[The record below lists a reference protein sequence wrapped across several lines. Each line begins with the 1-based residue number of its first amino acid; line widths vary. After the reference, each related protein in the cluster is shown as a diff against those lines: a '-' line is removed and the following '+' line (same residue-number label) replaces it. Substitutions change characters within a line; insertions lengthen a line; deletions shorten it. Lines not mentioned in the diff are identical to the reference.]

1 MKLLY
6 NVTRMLDANIC
17 YQAMS
22 AHDARFDGIFF
33 VAVKSTM
40 IYCRP
45 VCRVKLPLQKNCSFY
60 PSAAAAEV
68 AGYRPCLR
76 CRPELA
82 PGYSPMEAVS
92 RLASQALQMIDEGAL
107 NKGSIE
113 DLADDFGVTSRHLRR
128 VIKLKFGVS
137 PIELAQTQR
146 LLLAKRLLTD
156 TSLRITD
163 IAFTSGFSSLRRFN
177 TLFKSRYRMVPGQ
190 FRKSYRPTT
199 KNSDIINCDLSFRPP
214 FDWNAITGFL
224 HQRILSG
231 VEAIQYGKYLR
242 TASIEGATGIVS
254 VSPIIGKNILRA
266 QISSSLLPALIPI
279 LSSLRKLFD
288 LNAEPISIA
297 HHLGKLSVKN
307 PGLRVPGSFDPF
319 EVCIRAILGQQIS
332 VKAAT
337 TLAARYVRMFGLMIE
352 TGIVGLTYLTPSPER
367 VADSSVKR
375 IASLG
380 LPAKRAE
387 TILAFSKA
395 VVEKKVS
402 LKPDTNFEK
411 QIGELTSIP
420 GIGDWTAQYI
430 AMRVFGWPDS
440 FPNTD
445 LGIYKALG
453 EKNPNKVLKLAET
466 WRPWR
471 SYAAIH
477 LWKSLEE

>member
-1 MKLLY
+1 MS
-6 NVTRMLDANIC
+6 TRDT
-17 YQAMS
+17 
-22 AHDARFDGIFF
+22 RFDGIFF

-45 VCRVKLPLQKNCSFY
+45 VCRVKLPLRKNCAFY

-156 TSLRITD
+156 TDLRITE

-190 FRKSYRPTT
+190 FRKTYHPTT
-199 KNSDIINCDLSFRPP
+199 KNSDTIDCDLSFRPP
-214 FDWNAITGFL
+214 FDWNSNIGFL
-224 HQRILSG
+224 SQRILAG
-231 VEAIQYGKYLR
+231 VEEIQDGKYLR
-242 TASIEGATGIVS
+242 TVSIDGATGILS
-254 VSPIIGKNILRA
+254 VSPVKGKNILRA
-266 QISSSLLPALIPI
+266 RISSSLLPALIPI
-279 LSSLRKLFD
+279 LASLRRLFD

-297 HHLGKLSVKN
+297 QHLGKLSAKN

-337 TLAARYVRMFGLMIE
+337 TIAARFVRMFGLPIE
-352 TGIVGLTYLTPSPER
+352 TGFAGLTYLTPNAER
-367 VADSSVKR
+367 VAESNVKK
-375 IASLG
+375 IATLG
-380 LPAKRAE
+380 LPTKRAE

-395 VVEKKVS
+395 VAEKKLN

-411 QIGELTSIP
+411 QIGELTSLP
-420 GIGDWTAQYI
+420 GIGDWTAQYV

-440 FPNTD
+440 FPHTD

-453 EKNPNKVLKLAET
+453 ENNPSKVLKIAES

-471 SYAAIH
+471 SYATMH
-477 LWKSLEE
+477 LWKSLEEKV

>member
-1 MKLLY
+1 
-6 NVTRMLDANIC
+6 
-17 YQAMS
+17 MS
-22 AHDARFDGIFF
+22 THDTRFDGIFF

-45 VCRVKLPLQKNCSFY
+45 VCRVKLPLRKNCSFY

-156 TSLRITD
+156 TNLRITE

-190 FRKSYRPTT
+190 FRKAYRPTT
-199 KNSDIINCDLSFRPP
+199 KNSDKIDCDLSFRPP
-214 FDWNAITGFL
+214 FDWNSIIGFL
-224 HQRILSG
+224 GQRILAG
-231 VEAIQYGKYLR
+231 VEEIQDEKYLR
-242 TASIEGATGIVS
+242 TVSIDGVTGIIS
-254 VSPIIGKNILRA
+254 VSPVNGKNLLRA
-266 QISSSLLPALIPI
+266 RISSSLLPALIPI
-279 LSSLRKLFD
+279 LSSLRRLFD

-297 HHLGKLSVKN
+297 HHLGKLSAKN

-319 EVCIRAILGQQIS
+319 EVGIRAILGQQIS

-337 TLAARYVRMFGLMIE
+337 TIAARFVRIFGLTIE
-352 TGIVGLTYLTPSPER
+352 TGITGLTYLTPTPER
-367 VADSSVKR
+367 VANSNVKR
-375 IASLG
+375 IATLG

-395 VVEKKVS
+395 VAEKKLN

-411 QIGELTSIP
+411 QIEELTSLP

-440 FPNTD
+440 FPHTD

-453 EKNPNKVLKLAET
+453 VNNPSNVLKIAEN

-471 SYAAIH
+471 SYATMH
-477 LWKSLEE
+477 LWKSLEEKI